1 LEDGNKSKNKNEKKG
16 DFGEQA
22 QDVSPHVR
30 RGLVDGNVCENR
42 KRERER
48 ERERE
53 RWENAYVGDLVHA
66 SYPAISS
73 I

>member
-1 LEDGNKSKNKNEKKG
+1 MREERFGRRQQKQKQKRKKG

-30 RGLVDGNVCENR
+30 RGLDGNVCE

-48 ERERE
+48 ER
-53 RWENAYVGDLVHA
+53 
-66 SYPAISS
+66 
-73 I
+73 

>member
-1 LEDGNKSKNKNEKKG
+1 MREERFGRRQQKQKQKRKKG

-48 ERERE
+48 ERDGRM
-53 RWENAYVGDLVHA
+53 
-66 SYPAISS
+66 PT
-73 I
+73 